1 VHVVRIRAVSRDVLV
16 KSKIY
21 DANHFPADSRGA
33 SAQPQRYSIEEF
45 VVRMSD
51 MTNHYFR
58 HINFVHVG
66 RYAILVPHNCG
77 SRLGWR
83 LSDDF
88 FPSEQLPIPRRIQ
101 PVRRF
106 SLIRN
111 RDSCKQMITS
121 ADRNSQQAFEL
132 AIPPALMSNVE
143 GELGAD
149 AAAFAKTNGS
159 ANGDSC

>member
-1 VHVVRIRAVSRDVLV
+1 MCWSNPRFTMPVTVLRIRLVLLPNRND
-16 KSKIY
+16 IPFR
-21 DANHFPADSRGA
+21 N
-33 SAQPQRYSIEEF
+33 F
-45 VVRMSD
+45 VVPMSD

-83 LSDDF
+83 LSDGF

-101 PVRRF
+101 LARRF
-106 SLIRN
+106 LLIKN
-111 RDSCKQMITS
+111 RGSCKQTIKS
-121 ADRNSQQAFEL
+121 ADRNPQQAFEL
-132 AIPPALMSNVE
+132 AILPALGSNVE